1 MFNELY
7 YFLYMYFSLVIVRMY
22 YVLESYYYENVFSWN
37 KQQAQLKLTCT
48 VETVISYIRKSRWR
62 VGLFNVSL
70 FKVKKPIEV

>member
-7 YFLYMYFSLVIVRMY
+7 YFLYMYFSPVIVRMY

-37 KQQAQLKLTCT
+37 KQQVQLKLTCT
-48 VETVISYIRKSRWR
+48 VETVISYIRKSRRR

>member
-7 YFLYMYFSLVIVRMY
+7 YFLYMYFSPVIVRMY